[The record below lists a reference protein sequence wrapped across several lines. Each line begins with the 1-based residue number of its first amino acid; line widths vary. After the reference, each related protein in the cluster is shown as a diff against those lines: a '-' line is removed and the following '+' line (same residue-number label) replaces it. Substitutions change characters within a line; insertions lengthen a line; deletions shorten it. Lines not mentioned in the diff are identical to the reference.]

1 MGITQGNIIARSETR
16 RCLQALYF
24 LSSFFGQFG
33 PNATTW
39 LLPGEV
45 FPTDIRATCHGI
57 SAATGK
63 VGALVAGIWF
73 AYLTNA
79 GKFYV
84 AAFFNL
90 VRSSPPVH
98 PTFSCSASAGCLSE
112 LPLLALSLSPLVS
125 SHLLQCC
132 SVDCGHVMARAGLE
146 VPVQRLAVQACFFY
160 APIEFIYLCAGWPGA
175 DHSVR
180 AQPDEPGPARG

>member
-1 MGITQGNIIARSETR
+1 M
-16 RCLQALYF
+16 
-24 LSSFFGQFG
+24 SSFFGQFG

-90 VRSSPPVH
+90 VRP
-98 PTFSCSASAGCLSE
+98 LSMAK
-112 LPLLALSLSPLVS
+112 LPHLQTLLARRLHKRPLLGFLSVS
-125 SHLLQCC
+125 MSRSDSC
-132 SVDCGHVMARAGLE
+132 
-146 VPVQRLAVQACFFY
+146 
-160 APIEFIYLCAGWPGA
+160 
-175 DHSVR
+175 
-180 AQPDEPGPARG
+180 

>member
-1 MGITQGNIIARSETR
+1 MRTPFHAQF
-16 RCLQALYF
+16 LYF
-24 LSSFFGQFG
+24 MSSFFGQFG

-90 VRSSPPVH
+90 VSP
-98 PTFSCSASAGCLSE
+98 SAWR
-112 LPLLALSLSPLVS
+112 LPHLQTLLACRLHKTLAAYGFLE
-125 SHLLQCC
+125 C
-132 SVDCGHVMARAGLE
+132 SKR
-146 VPVQRLAVQACFFY
+146 
-160 APIEFIYLCAGWPGA
+160 WPC
-175 DHSVR
+175 
-180 AQPDEPGPARG
+180 

>member
-1 MGITQGNIIARSETR
+1 MRTPFHAQF
-16 RCLQALYF
+16 LYF
-24 LSSFFGQFG
+24 MSSFFGQFG

-90 VRSSPPVH
+90 VSPSAWQLPHLHTLVACRLHKGLGFLQPV
-98 PTFSCSASAGCLSE
+98 PTGDY
-112 LPLLALSLSPLVS
+112 V
-125 SHLLQCC
+125 Q
-132 SVDCGHVMARAGLE
+132 
-146 VPVQRLAVQACFFY
+146 PVQLPCSWPMYKSGMSGRGSTWDGIRLT
-160 APIEFIYLCAGWPGA
+160 
-175 DHSVR
+175 
-180 AQPDEPGPARG
+180 

>member
-1 MGITQGNIIARSETR
+1 MPVCHIARMQ
-16 RCLQALYF
+16 L
-24 LSSFFGQFG
+24 LSSACVWQTCACEQSLCRPCCFADCMHALVHVCAGQFG

-73 AYLTNA
+73 AYLSNA
-79 GKFYV
+79 NKFYV

-90 VRSSPPVH
+90 VRAPPAR
-98 PTFSCSASAGCLSE
+98 TCLSCTAWKG
-112 LPLLALSLSPLVS
+112 LTAQAWV
-125 SHLLQCC
+125 
-132 SVDCGHVMARAGLE
+132 CG
-146 VPVQRLAVQACFFY
+146 
-160 APIEFIYLCAGWPGA
+160 
-175 DHSVR
+175 
-180 AQPDEPGPARG
+180 

>member
-1 MGITQGNIIARSETR
+1 M
-16 RCLQALYF
+16 
-24 LSSFFGQFG
+24 
-33 PNATTW
+33 
-39 LLPGEV
+39 

-90 VRSSPPVH
+90 VGYLLDTSVLPCLGVC
-98 PTFSCSASAGCLSE
+98 TFNN
-112 LPLLALSLSPLVS
+112 SLT
-125 SHLLQCC
+125 CC
-132 SVDCGHVMARAGLE
+132 SVL
-146 VPVQRLAVQACFFY
+146 P
-160 APIEFIYLCAGWPGA
+160 
-175 DHSVR
+175 
-180 AQPDEPGPARG
+180 

>member
-1 MGITQGNIIARSETR
+1 MRPHLILCVLYKVCPKLSACSQCLLPEVGLALAPVR
-16 RCLQALYF
+16 RAQPLSMSMRPAQALYF

-79 GKFYV
+79 DKFYV

-90 VRSSPPVH
+90 VCSS
-98 PTFSCSASAGCLSE
+98 AWQ
-112 LPLLALSLSPLVS
+112 LPYLHALLACRVHSAAWGASITCGSNSGKPTAAA
-125 SHLLQCC
+125 LLMGN
-132 SVDCGHVMARAGLE
+132 V
-146 VPVQRLAVQACFFY
+146 
-160 APIEFIYLCAGWPGA
+160 
-175 DHSVR
+175 
-180 AQPDEPGPARG
+180 

>member
-1 MGITQGNIIARSETR
+1 M
-16 RCLQALYF
+16 
-24 LSSFFGQFG
+24 
-33 PNATTW
+33 
-39 LLPGEV
+39 

-90 VRSSPPVH
+90 VGSSFPSN
-98 PTFSCSASAGCLSE
+98 TTSLTY
-112 LPLLALSLSPLVS
+112 LLL
-125 SHLLQCC
+125 
-132 SVDCGHVMARAGLE
+132 GL
-146 VPVQRLAVQACFFY
+146 C
-160 APIEFIYLCAGWPGA
+160 
-175 DHSVR
+175 
-180 AQPDEPGPARG
+180 